1 MVRAAPIFQLMPDHL
16 WRLGFRDDSV
26 LTALEQHDGYVGID
40 PTGFCGRSM
49 RIGALTAGVIA
60 GTPEAV
66 LYLQPGHGQ
75 FKAGRVYMHDFS
87 AATLY
92 ATSRALG
99 L

>member
-1 MVRAAPIFQLMPDHL
+1 
-16 WRLGFRDDSV
+16 
-26 LTALEQHDGYVGID
+26 
-40 PTGFCGRSM
+40 M

-66 LYLQPGHGQ
+66 LYLQIGHGQ